1 MTQAWPI
8 SPMTQIL
15 TARFARMGTCPAV
28 TRQLPT
34 DDSCQVLN
42 LATTR
47 AAAAAA
53 IHSLMGQFGTVL
65 ESGEEVL
72 GIVKTGFLR
81 MNPAVLRVRCID
93 LGNGTT
99 SVDVRASAKEGLI
112 KQRGGHQ
119 AVQEFVA
126 RFASLMPVEW
136 MA

>member
-1 MTQAWPI
+1 M
-8 SPMTQIL
+8 
-15 TARFARMGTCPAV
+15 

-72 GIVKTGFLR
+72 GIVKTGFC
-81 MNPAVLRVRCID
+81 A
-93 LGNGTT
+93 
-99 SVDVRASAKEGLI
+99 
-112 KQRGGHQ
+112 
-119 AVQEFVA
+119 
-126 RFASLMPVEW
+126 
-136 MA
+136 